1 LHLSSKLSFM
11 LNERASGILLHPTS
25 LPSHGG
31 IGDLG
36 PAAYEFADWLAAAR
50 QSLWQV
56 LPLAPAGIG
65 NSPYSAT
72 SAFAGNTL
80 LISLERLAD
89 RGLLS
94 RDRLRSL
101 PAANGPVNFQ
111 HAALKK
117 VPLLREAATEFL
129 RSASGTDRERFD
141 KFCWENGWWLED
153 FVLFDTLR
161 KRFEDESWIRWP
173 RELAHRDPA
182 AIEDIKLELKD
193 ELAIRRYLQYAFFE
207 QWRALHSRCRES
219 GIRIVG
225 DVAIFVSYD
234 SADVWTNPHIFQ
246 LRPDLEPEFVAGVP
260 PDAFSSTGQRWG
272 NPLYRWDTL
281 RQQGYDWWERRMRW
295 ALYTCDII
303 RLDHFR
309 GFEQYWEIPASE
321 PTAVHGK
328 WVDGPKDDLFNVL
341 RQRLGDL
348 PFIAED
354 LGVITAEVNALRER
368 HKMPG
373 MRVLQFGFGDPGAHI
388 YLPHRYEKNT
398 VVYTGTH
405 DNDTTIGWWQSISEH
420 ERSHVRSYLGAVEDG
435 IQWAMIRAAE
445 SSIANLCVVP
455 LQDVLGLGTDC
466 RMNIPSHSDG
476 NWSWRYEPGALT
488 PQLAEK
494 LALLVEVSD
503 RLPKPDPHSH
513 NDDHFGA

>member
-1 LHLSSKLSFM
+1 M

-25 LPSHGG
+25 FPSHGG

-36 PAAYEFADWLAAAR
+36 PAAYEFVEWLAAAR

-80 LISLERLAD
+80 LISLDRLAE
-89 RGLLS
+89 RGLIDGK
-94 RDRLRSL
+94 RVRSL
-101 PAANGPVNFQ
+101 PDSHGRVDFGRVEVTK
-111 HAALKK
+111 L
-117 VPLLREAATEFL
+117 PLLREAATEFL
-129 RSASGTDRERFD
+129 RSATGKDRERFD

-153 FVLFDTLR
+153 FVLFDVLR
-161 KRFEDESWIRWP
+161 KRFKNESWNRWP
-173 RELAHRDPA
+173 RELVYRDPV
-182 AIEDIKLELKD
+182 AIERVQHESAD
-193 ELAIRRYLQYAFFE
+193 ELAVDRYLQFAFFE
-207 QWRALHSRCRES
+207 QWRALHSRCRQS
-219 GIRIVG
+219 GIRIIG

-234 SADVWTNPHIFQ
+234 SADVWTHPDIFQ
-246 LRPDLEPEFVAGVP
+246 LDSDLEPEFVAGVP

-272 NPLYRWDTL
+272 NPVYRWDKL
-281 RQQGYDWWERRMRW
+281 RQQGYDWWESRMRW

-309 GFEQYWEIPASE
+309 GFQQYWEIPAAE
-321 PTAVHGK
+321 PTAVHGR
-328 WVDGPKDDLFNVL
+328 WVDGPKDDLFHVL
-341 RQRLGDL
+341 RQKLGDL

-354 LGVITAEVNALRER
+354 LGLITPDVHALREGLG
-368 HKMPG
+368 MPG

-388 YLPHRYEKNT
+388 YLPHRYQRNT

-405 DNDTTIGWWQSISEH
+405 DNDTTIGWWNSIPEAQ
-420 ERSHVRSYLGAVEDG
+420 RRLVRSYLGDAEDG
-435 IQWAMIRAAE
+435 IAWAMIRAAI
-445 SSIANLCVVP
+445 SSIADLCVVP

-466 RMNIPSHSDG
+466 RMNIPSVDGG
-476 NWSWRYEPGALT
+476 NWSWRYNPGMLK

-494 LALLVEVSD
+494 LALLAEVSD
-503 RLPKPDPHSH
+503 RLPKIDPYTHSD
-513 NDDHFGA
+513 NDFGA